1 MEISIIRTEEE
12 YRTMC
17 RRLDDFLD
25 SHAEE
30 LNNLN
35 SAEAEELKLISLV
48 IGDWETAHY
57 HVPDPD
63 PIDFIRFMME
73 QKGLKVR
80 DLAPCFGTTSRAYE
94 VLNRKR
100 QLTLAMI
107 RKLRVALGCSADA
120 LIEA

>member
-1 MEISIIRTEEE
+1 MEISIIKNDEE
-12 YRTMC
+12 YRAMC
-17 RRLDDFLD
+17 RRLDEFLD
-25 SHAEE
+25 SHADE

-35 SAEAEELKLISLV
+35 DKDEEELKLISLV
-48 IGDWETAHY
+48 IGEWEDAHY
-57 HVPDPD
+57 RIPDPD

-100 QLTLAMI
+100 SLTLGMI
-107 RKLRVALGCSADA
+107 RRLRVALGCSADA